1 MHKGYRVQAAVR
13 IATDVQVT
21 LTQYSWWNIQRYTE
35 RTQSSVD
42 YIPRVMKCLFDLQVF
57 EKDFFTNTTDQNLQY
72 SLRWF
77 LKAEKFF
84 LFQYNQELVLPCDFF
99 GNPTP
104 EISWFKDNSSTP
116 VKAKW
121 SSIDNNGSLIIQG
134 LCKYIKKSG
143 VRLPNDRRLYTASC
157 GIRAITKEDESHFIL
172 LNQGVRHMFFVPQS
186 YAGARE
192 LNTAANQKRPFN
204 SPVMKTHF

>member
-1 MHKGYRVQAAVR
+1 MFRMHKGYRVQAAVR

-57 EKDFFTNTTDQNLQY
+57 EKDFFTNTTDQNLKY

-84 LFQYNQELVLPCDFF
+84 LFQYDQELVLPCDFF

-134 LCKYIKKSG
+134 LCKYLKTLVCPKNS
-143 VRLPNDRRLYTASC
+143 YQ
-157 GIRAITKEDESHFIL
+157 L
-172 LNQGVRHMFFVPQS
+172 LDINH
-186 YAGARE
+186 
-192 LNTAANQKRPFN
+192 RP
-204 SPVMKTHF
+204 

>member
-1 MHKGYRVQAAVR
+1 MHVSYAQRLPRSSRGKNCHRCASNADTIFVVKYTAVYRTHAIICWLYSASYEMLIWFASFWKG
-13 IATDVQVT
+13 
-21 LTQYSWWNIQRYTE
+21 
-35 RTQSSVD
+35 
-42 YIPRVMKCLFDLQVF
+42 
-57 EKDFFTNTTDQNLQY
+57 FFYKYDGSEY

-84 LFQYNQELVLPCDFF
+84 LFQYDQELVLPCDFF

-134 LCKYIKKSG
+134 LCKYINESG
-143 VRLPNDRRLYTASC
+143 VRLPNDRRLYTAVEFGPSPRKTNPTLFYETEGL
-157 GIRAITKEDESHFIL
+157 GIYFLFLKATLALGSSI
-172 LNQGVRHMFFVPQS
+172 P
-186 YAGARE
+186 
-192 LNTAANQKRPFN
+192 
-204 SPVMKTHF
+204 

>member
-42 YIPRVMKCLFDLQVF
+42 SASYEMLIWFASFWKG
-57 EKDFFTNTTDQNLQY
+57 FFTNTTDQNLKY

-84 LFQYNQELVLPCDFF
+84 LFQYDQELVLPCDFF

-134 LCKYIKKSG
+134 LCKYIK
-143 VRLPNDRRLYTASC
+143 
-157 GIRAITKEDESHFIL
+157 
-172 LNQGVRHMFFVPQS
+172 
-186 YAGARE
+186 
-192 LNTAANQKRPFN
+192 
-204 SPVMKTHF
+204 

>member
-57 EKDFFTNTTDQNLQY
+57 QKDFFYKYDGSEY

-84 LFQYNQELVLPCDFF
+84 LFQYDQELVLPCDFF

-134 LCKYIKKSG
+134 LCKYIK
-143 VRLPNDRRLYTASC
+143 
-157 GIRAITKEDESHFIL
+157 
-172 LNQGVRHMFFVPQS
+172 
-186 YAGARE
+186 
-192 LNTAANQKRPFN
+192 
-204 SPVMKTHF
+204 